1 MTSSKTAAEF
11 GAPAVE
17 ELIRALIRAL
27 KAFQMYLP
35 NNPMYQR
42 AGDNLASA
50 FVPIWEN
57 LPELTLV
64 VAETDFTWDDTVV
77 YGGHSKSESLAW
89 TLFKDGMRVLTFD
102 QGAEREEVLRFL
114 EVVRQVRS
122 LPADADDD
130 LGTLLWAQDFQLIR
144 YRFTDFLTEPLE
156 SGLPSRSETGVSAE
170 EANAGEVTDARQQQV
185 REEAAPRDAGI
196 VDVEEFDST
205 LYFLDEAEVRHV
217 AELLAQEY
225 ATNHRAQT
233 LNILLDMLEIQPEPA
248 VTAEVLGILEA
259 LLPNLLNAAEFR
271 AVAMV
276 LTELRVI
283 RQRSKSLGEE
293 QLQHLEQFRAMLSRP
308 TVLTQ
313 LLQAVDEAIA
323 APSEADLGELFRELR
338 PEALETIM
346 VWLPRITSH
355 TMRDLLVASA
365 ERLAGGNP
373 GEVVRLLG
381 QPDSPALAGTIDLA
395 GRLKLQGAVQ
405 GLGLTMQNPEP
416 AIRSATARALAEIG
430 SPGAMSQL
438 EQAIEDPEREVR
450 VAAIKA
456 LGARGYRSVLPKV
469 EQAVKGRALRQADL
483 TERMAFF
490 EAYALIAGPPSV
502 PVLRDMLLPRGFF
515 SRKEKPETRACAAM
529 ALARLGSPEARE
541 ILEQVR
547 QDKELLVRNA
557 AVKGLREM
565 RQ

>member
-1 MTSSKTAAEF
+1 MGAAKPAVEF

-17 ELIRALIRAL
+17 ELIRALVRAL

-42 AGDNLASA
+42 AGDNLARA
-50 FVPIWEN
+50 FVPVWEN

-64 VAETDFTWDDTVV
+64 VSETDFIWDETVV
-77 YGGHSKSESLAW
+77 YGGHSKAESLAW

-102 QGAEREEVLRFL
+102 QGAERDEVPRFL

-144 YRFTDFLTEPLE
+144 YRFADFLGEALE
-156 SGLPSRSETGVSAE
+156 QGLPARAETGVAAQ
-170 EANAGEVTDARQQQV
+170 EANAGEVTEVRQQQV
-185 REEAAPRDAGI
+185 REEAAPRDSGI
-196 VDVEEFDST
+196 VDVEDFDST

-217 AELLAQEY
+217 AEMLEQEY
-225 ATNHRAQT
+225 ASSHREQT
-233 LNILLDMLEIQPEPA
+233 LNILLDMLEVQPDPA
-248 VTAEVLGILEA
+248 VTGEVLGILEA

-276 LTELRVI
+276 LRELRVI
-283 RQRSKSLGEE
+283 RQRTKALSGE
-293 QLQHLEQFRAMLSRP
+293 QMQRLEQFRAMLSRP
-308 TVLTQ
+308 AVLTQ
-313 LLQAVDEAIA
+313 LLQAVDEATA
-323 APSEADLGELFRELR
+323 APSEVDLGELFRELR

-365 ERLAGGNP
+365 ERLASGHP
-373 GEVVRLLG
+373 AEVVRLLG
-381 QPDSPALAGTIDLA
+381 QADSPALAGTIDLA

-405 GLGLTMQNPEP
+405 GLGATMQHSDP
-416 AIRSATARALAEIG
+416 AIRATTARALSEIG
-430 SPGAMSQL
+430 SAGAMAQL

-450 VAAIKA
+450 VAAVRA

-469 EQAVKGRALRQADL
+469 EQTVKGRALRQADL
-483 TERMAFF
+483 SERIAFF

-502 PVLRDMLLPRGFF
+502 PVLRDMLMPRGFF
-515 SRKEKPETRACAAM
+515 SRKESPETRACAAM
-529 ALARLGSPEARE
+529 ALARLATPEARE

-557 AVKGLREM
+557 AVRGLREM
-565 RQ
+565 RP